1 MKKVK
6 IIFLIASVSILFFSC
21 TNKTTT
27 NVGWTTDALAMPAQL
42 DRNKLPDPNSEGA
55 RLVDRYCSQCHGI
68 PSPGSH
74 SASDWVPVF
83 RRMILRME
91 RSERMGSRGGR
102 MGGMM
107 GRGMP
112 MGMMGSEM
120 PSEKEQAE
128 MLHYLQANALKA
140 TTKENLPE
148 PEGDAAALYAKT
160 CSHCHALPSPGQ
172 HTAAQWP
179 AVVERMRKRMK
190 SMQQKDITDE
200 QAETII
206 KYLQRSAGNTSN

>member
-1 MKKVK
+1 MKKTN
-6 IIFLIASVSILFFSC
+6 IIFLLAGVAFLLFSC
-21 TNKTTT
+21 KSKTTS
-27 NVGWTTDALAMPAQL
+27 NVGWTNDALAMPEQF

-68 PSPGSH
+68 PSPASH

-91 RSERMGSRGGR
+91 RSEMMGSRGG

-112 MGMMGSEM
+112 MGMMGSEI
-120 PSEKEQAE
+120 PSEKEQTE
-128 MLHYLQANALKA
+128 MLQYLQANALKA
-140 TTKENLPE
+140 TTKEKLPE
-148 PEGDAAALYAKT
+148 PETNAAALYNKT
-160 CSHCHALPSPGQ
+160 CSHCHALPSPYQ

-179 AVVERMRKRMK
+179 AVVERMRQRMK
-190 SMQQKDITDE
+190 SMQQKDITNE

-206 KYLQRSAGNTSN
+206 KYLQRSAGGNVE